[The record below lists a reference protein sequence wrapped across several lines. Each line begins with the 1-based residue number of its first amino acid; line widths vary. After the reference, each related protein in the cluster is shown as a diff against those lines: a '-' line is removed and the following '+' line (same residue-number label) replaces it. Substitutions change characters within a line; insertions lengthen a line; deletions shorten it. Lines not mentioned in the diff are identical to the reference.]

1 MNRIRHQVYER
12 DQIIIFWFHAIR
24 ILNSAQRR
32 LARRGRVFAPNREY
46 YGSCL
51 APIVWVGSQ
60 LYIMISDCI
69 TVRETRPELM
79 STLERVRLS
88 QYFELYGIIVF
99 DHPDGEIT
107 ESIRYDRDG
116 VALLV
121 SLDD

>member
-1 MNRIRHQVYER
+1 
-12 DQIIIFWFHAIR
+12 
-24 ILNSAQRR
+24 
-32 LARRGRVFAPNREY
+32 
-46 YGSCL
+46 
-51 APIVWVGSQ
+51 
-60 LYIMISDCI
+60 MISDCI

-79 STLERVRLS
+79 SILERVRFF

-99 DHPDGEIT
+99 DQPDGEIT